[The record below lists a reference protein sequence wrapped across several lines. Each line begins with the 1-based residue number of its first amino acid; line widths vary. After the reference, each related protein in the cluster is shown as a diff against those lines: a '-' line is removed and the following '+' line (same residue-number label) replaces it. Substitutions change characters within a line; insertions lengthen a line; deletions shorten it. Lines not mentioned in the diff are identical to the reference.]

1 MAGVSDEFN
10 CAICQDLLKD
20 PVTLQCGHNYCFSC
34 ITEYWDKE
42 EQSWDKDEDKGVYS
56 CPQCRRTFT
65 PRPALS
71 RNTMMVDMLDKLKKA
86 EPQQIDKV
94 TPDVAGGPTA
104 DVKCDFCKE
113 YNAVKSCLSC
123 TLSFCEEH
131 IKPHYEV
138 PHLSKHKLVNAT
150 SQLQEKI
157 CSEHGRIIEVF
168 CRTDQKLICFLCS
181 VNDHKG
187 HDTVPDVEERTEKQK
202 RLEEMTRKNKNQI
215 QQKEKELR
223 DVQQSLKHLRAS
235 AQQTVEEAEKIF
247 AELISFMEQKRT
259 EVTESIR
266 VQERAEVSQAEGL
279 LEQLGRE
286 IAKLEGRDVEME
298 KLLQTEDHIDFLKSF
313 GSCGPAPVSEI
324 SSVTFTPNVFSTD
337 VMAPALK
344 ELSKMSLQL
353 HSEVKAKVPSSQ
365 ADDCSLPTIMKAI
378 RTGDRVRLKSSA
390 GLTVRLEM
398 VGVTHGT
405 VDWSL
410 PVPDL
415 VVQYPEVTVEAHS
428 SDYELVP

>member
-86 EPQQIDKV
+86 EPQQIDK
-94 TPDVAGGPTA
+94 
-104 DVKCDFCKE
+104 
-113 YNAVKSCLSC
+113 
-123 TLSFCEEH
+123 
-131 IKPHYEV
+131 
-138 PHLSKHKLVNAT
+138 
-150 SQLQEKI
+150 
-157 CSEHGRIIEVF
+157 
-168 CRTDQKLICFLCS
+168 
-181 VNDHKG
+181 
-187 HDTVPDVEERTEKQK
+187 
-202 RLEEMTRKNKNQI
+202 
-215 QQKEKELR
+215 
-223 DVQQSLKHLRAS
+223 AS

-405 VDWSL
+405 VGEVLDWSL